1 MTAIHS
7 IIIFAVLNCYAIME
21 FADFSIFSVLFT
33 VLGGLWFI
41 VFNIFPSFKKQ
52 NSFKTKMLYGG
63 TRILKVFLATA
74 ILSVILLFLLIFLFD
89 FAVKDIIINS
99 VIVVCCEFVLFW
111 NGIIRVYCTSAQLGI
126 KWRVLGIIFGMIP
139 VIHLIL
145 LIKIISVTDREYKFE
160 LGKRQLEDKRKE
172 QKVCDT
178 KYPILLVHGV
188 FFRDSNFFNYW
199 GRIPETLISNGAKIY
214 YGGQQSAASVEE
226 SAKELTEKIR
236 TIINDTGCEKVN
248 IIAHSKGGLD
258 SRYAISCLGADKY
271 TASLTTVNTP
281 HKGCQFA
288 EYLLNKVPDSFRQG
302 VAVKYNKALK
312 KLGDTDPDFL
322 AAVND
327 LTASSCRDL
336 NEKCPDSPEVFYQ
349 SIGSKMKKAYNGQFP
364 LNLSSM
370 FVKMFD
376 GANDGLVSEAS
387 MKWGEKFTFLEPSGN
402 RGISHGDVIDLNR
415 ENIEGFDVR
424 EFYEGV
430 VHDLKE
436 RGF

>member
-63 TRILKVFLATA
+63 TRILKVFFATA

-160 LGKRQLEDKRKE
+160 FGKRQLEDKRKE

-226 SAKELTEKIR
+226 SARELTEKIR
-236 TIINDTGCEKVN
+236 TIVNDTGCGKVN

-302 VAVKYNKALK
+302 VADKYNKALK

-327 LTASSCRDL
+327 LTASS
-336 NEKCPDSPEVFYQ
+336 
-349 SIGSKMKKAYNGQFP
+349 
-364 LNLSSM
+364 
-370 FVKMFD
+370 
-376 GANDGLVSEAS
+376 
-387 MKWGEKFTFLEPSGN
+387 
-402 RGISHGDVIDLNR
+402 
-415 ENIEGFDVR
+415 
-424 EFYEGV
+424 
-430 VHDLKE
+430 
-436 RGF
+436 

>member
-1 MTAIHS
+1 MTAICS
-7 IIIFAVLNCYAIME
+7 IIIFAVLNCYAVME
-21 FADFSIFSVLFT
+21 LADFSIFSVLFT

-41 VFNIFPSFKKQ
+41 IFNIFPSFKKQ
-52 NSFKTKMLYGG
+52 NTAKNKILYDG
-63 TRILKVFLATA
+63 TRILKIFLSSAV
-74 ILSVILLFLLIFLFD
+74 LSIIFLFLIIFLFD
-89 FAVKDIIINS
+89 FEVKDIIINS
-99 VIVVCCEFVLFW
+99 VIVVLCEFVLFW
-111 NGIIRVYCTSAQLGI
+111 NGIIRVYCTSSQLGI
-126 KWRVLGIIFGMIP
+126 KWRVLGIIFGLIP
-139 VIHLIL
+139 IIHLIL

-160 LGKRQLEDKRKE
+160 LGKRQLEESRKD
-172 QKVCDT
+172 QKMCST

-199 GRIPETLISNGAKIY
+199 GRIPQTLENNGAKIY
-214 YGGQQSAASVEE
+214 YGGQQSAASVEK
-226 SAKELTEKIR
+226 SAEELTEKIR
-236 TIINDTGCEKVN
+236 SVIAETNCEKVN

-271 TASLTTVNTP
+271 IASLTTVNTP
-281 HKGCQFA
+281 HRGCQFA

-302 VAVKYNKALK
+302 IADKYNKALK
-312 KLGDTDPDFL
+312 KLGDTNPDFL

-327 LTASSCRDL
+327 LTASSCRAL

-349 SIGSKMKKAYNGQFP
+349 SIGSKMKKAHNGQFP

-376 GANDGLVSEAS
+376 GANDGLVSEKS

-415 ENIEGFDVR
+415 ENIKGFDVR
-424 EFYEGV
+424 EFYVDV
-430 VHDLKE
+430 VHDLKD

>member
-1 MTAIHS
+1 
-7 IIIFAVLNCYAIME
+7 ME

-63 TRILKVFLATA
+63 TRILKVFFATA

-236 TIINDTGCEKVN
+236 TIVNDTGCGKVN

-302 VAVKYNKALK
+302 VADKYNKALK

-327 LTASSCRDL
+327 LT
-336 NEKCPDSPEVFYQ
+336 
-349 SIGSKMKKAYNGQFP
+349 NGQFP

-376 GANDGLVSEAS
+376 GANDGLVSEVS

-424 EFYEGV
+424 EFYVGV

>member
-1 MTAIHS
+1 M
-7 IIIFAVLNCYAIME
+7 
-21 FADFSIFSVLFT
+21 
-33 VLGGLWFI
+33 
-41 VFNIFPSFKKQ
+41 
-52 NSFKTKMLYGG
+52 
-63 TRILKVFLATA
+63 
-74 ILSVILLFLLIFLFD
+74 
-89 FAVKDIIINS
+89 
-99 VIVVCCEFVLFW
+99 
-111 NGIIRVYCTSAQLGI
+111 
-126 KWRVLGIIFGMIP
+126 
-139 VIHLIL
+139 
-145 LIKIISVTDREYKFE
+145 
-160 LGKRQLEDKRKE
+160 
-172 QKVCDT
+172 
-178 KYPILLVHGV
+178 HGV

-236 TIINDTGCEKVN
+236 TIVNDTGCGKVN

-302 VAVKYNKALK
+302 VADKYNKALK

-424 EFYEGV
+424 EFYVGV

>member
-63 TRILKVFLATA
+63 TRILKVFFATA

-160 LGKRQLEDKRKE
+160 FGKRQLEDKRKE

-226 SAKELTEKIR
+226 SARELTEKIR
-236 TIINDTGCEKVN
+236 TIVNDTGCGKVN

-302 VAVKYNKALK
+302 VADKYNKALK

-336 NEKCPDSPEVFYQ
+336 NEKCPDSPDRLKNEKGVQRSVSFKSFFYVC
-349 SIGSKMKKAYNGQFP
+349 K
-364 LNLSSM
+364 
-370 FVKMFD
+370 
-376 GANDGLVSEAS
+376 
-387 MKWGEKFTFLEPSGN
+387 
-402 RGISHGDVIDLNR
+402 
-415 ENIEGFDVR
+415 DVR
-424 EFYEGV
+424 RC
-430 VHDLKE
+430 K
-436 RGF
+436 RRSGFRSINEMGRKIYFS

>member
-63 TRILKVFLATA
+63 TRILKVFFATA

-160 LGKRQLEDKRKE
+160 FGKRQLEDKRKE

-214 YGGQQSAASVEE
+214 YGGRC
-226 SAKELTEKIR
+226 KR
-236 TIINDTGCEKVN
+236 
-248 IIAHSKGGLD
+248 
-258 SRYAISCLGADKY
+258 
-271 TASLTTVNTP
+271 
-281 HKGCQFA
+281 
-288 EYLLNKVPDSFRQG
+288 
-302 VAVKYNKALK
+302 
-312 KLGDTDPDFL
+312 
-322 AAVND
+322 
-327 LTASSCRDL
+327 
-336 NEKCPDSPEVFYQ
+336 
-349 SIGSKMKKAYNGQFP
+349 
-364 LNLSSM
+364 
-370 FVKMFD
+370 
-376 GANDGLVSEAS
+376 
-387 MKWGEKFTFLEPSGN
+387 
-402 RGISHGDVIDLNR
+402 
-415 ENIEGFDVR
+415 
-424 EFYEGV
+424 
-430 VHDLKE
+430 
-436 RGF
+436 